1 MNFTQADLPHIK
13 WSLFTLLLILAI
25 GGSAVYVAQKYAV
38 NAKKNRLNAEQ
49 QLRDARNKL
58 NSARDDLQNMS
69 TYLKEFSAIQQRG
82 IIGNEERLA
91 LIEDLDNLR
100 RRNIVLD
107 FKYGIAPQQ
116 SYKPQIMV
124 DSGNFEMKQ
133 SPMTLQ
139 LELLH
144 EGQLLRFFD
153 RLRNDVNGWFIL
165 DKCDLERNPGTTTL
179 KADCSGGWLTLK
191 NRNAP

>member
-13 WSLFTLLLILAI
+13 WSLLTFLLIFAI
-25 GGSAVYVAQKYAV
+25 GGSAVYVAQKYEA
-38 NAKKNRLNAEQ
+38 NAKKNKLNAEQ

-58 NSARDDLQNMS
+58 NAARDDLQNMS

-82 IIGNEERLA
+82 IIGNEERLL
-91 LIEDLDNLR
+91 LIEDLDHLR
-100 RRNIVLD
+100 RRNLVLD

-116 SYKPQIMV
+116 SYKPLISV
-124 DSGNFEMKQ
+124 DSGNFELKQ
-133 SPMTLQ
+133 SPMTLE
-139 LELLH
+139 LDLLH
-144 EGQLLRFFD
+144 EAQLLRFFNT
-153 RLRNDVNGWFIL
+153 LHNDLNGWFIL
-165 DKCDLERNPGTTTL
+165 DKCSMEKNAGTTTL